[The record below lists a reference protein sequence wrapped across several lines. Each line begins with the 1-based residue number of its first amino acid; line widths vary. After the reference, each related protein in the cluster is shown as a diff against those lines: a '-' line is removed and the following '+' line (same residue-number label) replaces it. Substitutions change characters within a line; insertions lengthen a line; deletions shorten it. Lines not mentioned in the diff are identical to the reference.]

1 MQIRLLSFADYY
13 RTTILSDQTDP
24 NKLHDMKSILDS
36 AQIYSDDVLDE
47 FAKNF
52 LSGADRDTLDPFLDH
67 AVQLYLD
74 LNDEEQQVLFK
85 GTAKAFTRTY
95 SFLSSILP
103 FSNAAWEK
111 LSIFL
116 NFLVLK
122 LPAPIEEDL
131 SKGILD
137 NIDMDSY
144 RVEKQ
149 TMASIAL
156 ADTDAEIDPISVGA
170 AGGIP
175 EPELDRLSSIIQNF
189 NDLFGN
195 ISWTD
200 SDRITR
206 IIAQDVTV
214 MTANYPEFV
223 FAKANSDKQN
233 ARIAHDHAL
242 ESVMVSLMNDHTELF
257 KQFVDNPDFRKWLQ
271 DRIFEVNYA
280 ESGGA

>member
-1 MQIRLLSFADYY
+1 M
-13 RTTILSDQTDP
+13 
-24 NKLHDMKSILDS
+24 
-36 AQIYSDDVLDE
+36 
-47 FAKNF
+47 
-52 LSGADRDTLDPFLDH
+52 
-67 AVQLYLD
+67 
-74 LNDEEQQVLFK
+74 
-85 GTAKAFTRTY
+85 
-95 SFLSSILP
+95 
-103 FSNAAWEK
+103 
-111 LSIFL
+111 
-116 NFLVLK
+116 LK

-149 TMASIAL
+149 TMATFAL

-170 AGGIP
+170 GGALA

-195 ISWTD
+195 IAWTD

-206 IIAQDVTV
+206 IITQDVTV
-214 MTANYPEFV
+214 MTANNPGFIN
-223 FAKANSDKQN
+223 AKANSDKQN
-233 ARIAHDHAL
+233 ARIAHDYAL

-271 DRIFEVNYA
+271 DRIFEVNYD
-280 ESGGA
+280 